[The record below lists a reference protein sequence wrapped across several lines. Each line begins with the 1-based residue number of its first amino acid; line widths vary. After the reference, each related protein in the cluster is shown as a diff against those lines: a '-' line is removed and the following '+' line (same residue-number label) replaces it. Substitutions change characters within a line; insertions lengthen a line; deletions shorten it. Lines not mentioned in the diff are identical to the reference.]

1 MKTLRAHLAYR
12 NIKRLRYIVGVLL
25 KHGFAPLMERL
36 HMTRLISIPARL
48 AVRRKSR
55 AKESL
60 TEPVRLRLALEEL
73 GPTFIKAGQILSTR
87 PDILPDEYIKELLKL
102 QDSIPPVPFGEA
114 MRVLE
119 GELGKPWG
127 ELFRSIEKIPVAAAS
142 IAQVHKAVTLSGR
155 DVVIKIQR
163 PGIEKTIATDISI
176 LKYLA
181 GLLERHA
188 PESRPYDPVGVT
200 EELSLIIH
208 KELNFNLEASFTEKF
223 RENFRD
229 DARVEVPGVFWDL
242 SATRVLTMERVHG
255 VKVDQVDELKERGID
270 SGKVASVLMD
280 VFFKSVFE
288 FGLFHGDLHPGNIF
302 VINNEKIAF
311 VDFGMVGRVDRV
323 MRRDLADVLISLIK
337 EDYDAITKV
346 YLRMGI
352 LPENIDRARFKREY
366 ADALVNYLGRPAMNA
381 RFGELLMDYVRLAAS
396 HHIRLPREFILFDK
410 CIIELEG
417 LMRIL
422 APSTNIVEASEPYA
436 KKLLKKRLD
445 PRLVMEDT
453 LTTLGDY
460 NELLREFPGRAESI
474 MAEMAEGRLR
484 IEFLHRGLDN
494 FMSEMDRASNRL
506 TFGLIIAALVIASA
520 LVITSGVKPS
530 ILGYPAFGILGFLV
544 ASGLGFWLVIQI
556 LRSGKL

>member
-381 RFGELLMDYVRLAAS
+381 RFGELLMAYVRLAAS